1 MKNILFCFIVMLM
14 TFGCAK
20 KDVPKYTISRV
31 VKSDT
36 ATLLTVNISS
46 RLTESQLLS
55 IAGKI
60 KSDSSKL
67 PNLQLC
73 YLLNGHKDRN
83 TSDNNFYAIAK
94 YPNADKVIMQDTL
107 KDTDGN
113 FVRLKITGISA
124 QVAKHLLELNPKE
137 IAGKNIVGRFVDDN
151 NHTLIVPFY
160 EPADPKKE
168 LYVMELDTA
177 GKVVSATVPMIVTK
191 DGMERYVVSHRGD
204 YITIKDSVLTQYS
217 IDDAGLPY
225 NSIKAGL

>member
-1 MKNILFCFIVMLM
+1 MLI
-14 TFGCAK
+14 FGCAK
-20 KDVPKYTISRV
+20 KDVPKYSISRV

-36 ATLLTVNISS
+36 ASLLTVNISN
-46 RLTESQLLS
+46 RLNETQLLS
-55 IAGKI
+55 IASQI

-73 YLLNGHKDRN
+73 YLLTGHKDKN

-94 YPNADKVIMQDTL
+94 YPNTDRVTMQDTL
-107 KDTDGN
+107 KDADGN
-113 FVRLKITGISA
+113 VVRLKITGISA
-124 QVAKHLLELNPKE
+124 QIAKHLLELNPKE
-137 IAGKNIVGRFVDDN
+137 ITGKNIVGRFIDDN
-151 NHTLIVPFY
+151 NQTVIVPFY
-160 EPADPKKE
+160 EPNDPKKE

-191 DGMERYVVSHRGD
+191 DGMERYLVSHRGD
-204 YITIKDSVLTQYS
+204 YITLKDSILTQYS